1 MITLHTGNGGS
12 NPKKVK
18 IFLAE
23 KGIEVPTKVL
33 DMFKFEQRQ
42 PEFLKLNSLGTLPV
56 LELDDGT
63 IITESLAICR
73 YFEAIHPE
81 PALFG
86 EDPLSQAQVEMWCR
100 RVELEVHN
108 VCAQIV
114 QHTAEFFK
122 DKVTQI
128 PEYAES
134 QRGLATKKF
143 IWLNNEM
150 SDGREFI
157 AGEFFSMADIIGF
170 TGMGLAQMVKIDLPE
185 SLTHIHAWHR
195 RISKRSAFEN

>member
-1 MITLHTGNGGS
+1 MKLYTGKAGS
-12 NPKKVK
+12 NPKKVA
-18 IFLAE
+18 IFLKE
-23 KGIEVPTKVL
+23 KGIDVPSQLL

-42 PEFLKLNSLGTLPV
+42 PAFLQKNSLGTLPV

-73 YFEAIHPE
+73 YFEAVHPE

-86 EDPLSQAQVEMWCR
+86 TDAVSKAKVEMWCR

-108 VCAQIV
+108 VCGQVV

-128 PEYAES
+128 PEYAAA
-134 QRGLATKKF
+134 QRELAARKF
-143 IWLNNEM
+143 AWLNDEM

-157 AGEFFSMADIIGF
+157 AGDFFSMADIIGF
-170 TGMGLAQMVKIDLPE
+170 TGTGLAQMLKIDLPDT
-185 SLTHIHAWHR
+185 LTHFHAWHG
-195 RISKRSAFEN
+195 RISARPAFQS